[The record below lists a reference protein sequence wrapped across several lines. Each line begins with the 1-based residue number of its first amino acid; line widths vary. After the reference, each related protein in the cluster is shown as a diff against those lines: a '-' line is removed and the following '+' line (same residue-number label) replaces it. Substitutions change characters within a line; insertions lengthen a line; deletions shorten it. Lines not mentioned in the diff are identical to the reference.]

1 MTHDQAHTL
10 LAAAL
15 HEIAPDVDL
24 GALDPDAP
32 FQEEADLDSMDF
44 LNIVIFLHDETG
56 IDIPEAD
63 YPRLATVNGVLEY
76 LESRGADVA

>member
-1 MTHDQAHTL
+1 MTRDQAAT
-10 LAAAL
+10 AL
-15 HEIAPDVDL
+15 RSALREVAPDVDVDL
-24 GALDPDAP
+24 LDPDAP

-44 LNIVIFLHDETG
+44 LNIVICLHDGTG

-63 YPRLATVNGVLEY
+63 YPRLATVNGVLDY